1 MGFQIAMGT
10 PQLLWIPVDNA
21 DRSSWE
27 TLRIGQLVYA
37 ASDGAVNLG
46 QASGAS
52 DTSGKKVPFGVV
64 VGTNL
69 YSPLNDTTYKTE
81 YVTAVDPH
89 SNTTDFRMSGSLN
102 IPVGDKIAAVAIAL
116 ITPETVL
123 RGQLYN
129 ATYGVAPTVVTV
141 TTGSTTGAGYTA
153 GACDFTPVADLCTT
167 MCRTGAN
174 QGIYRV
180 TTDTSTTVRTVGMY
194 FPYDIAI
201 GDTFVSVPLRPL
213 GTSYVQT
220 DAEAMFLDVSAS
232 PATNY
237 WAIDVIK
244 LDLKTPGQEHCL
256 FRFNIDHFG
265 KNRA

>member
-10 PQLLWIPVDNA
+10 PHIIWCPVDQA
-21 DRSSWE
+21 DRSSYE

-37 ASDGAVNLG
+37 GSDGVINLG
-46 QASGAS
+46 QASGTS

-64 VGTNL
+64 VGHNR
-69 YSPLNDTTYKTE
+69 YVPLNDTTYKTE
-81 YVTAVDPH
+81 YITAVDPH
-89 SNTTDFRMSGSLN
+89 STTEDFRMSASLN
-102 IPVGDKIAAVAIAL
+102 YPMGDKQAMVKVAL
-116 ITPETVL
+116 IDPTTVI

-129 ATYGVAPTVVTV
+129 ATYGVAPSVQTV
-141 TTGSTTGAGYTA
+141 TTGSTSGAGYTA
-153 GACDFTPVADLCTT
+153 SACDFTPVADLATLY
-167 MCRTGAN
+167 CRTGAN
-174 QGIYRV
+174 AGCYRV
-180 TTDTSTTVRTVGMY
+180 STDTSTTIKTTGGY

-201 GDTFVSVPLRPL
+201 GDTFVSVPLRPW

-237 WAIDVIK
+237 WTINVLK
-244 LDLKTPGQEHCL
+244 LDLSTAGHEHVL
-256 FRFNIDHFG
+256 FTFNADHFC